1 MATSLSYKDAGVDI
15 DAGEALVDA
24 IKPIAKSTLRPEV
37 VGGLGGFGAL
47 FAFFYASFIILRTSY
62 GVDIPGYASLLV
74 VILFF
79 AIFI

>member
-37 VGGLGGFGAL
+37 VGGLVAL
-47 FAFFYASFIILRTSY
+47 ALYFL
-62 GVDIPGYASLLV
+62 
-74 VILFF
+74 
-79 AIFI
+79 